1 MDFGGLTLAKFINI
15 SSFLMIK
22 WGGDDLICLIRK
34 KSNMMKYQAFE
45 PPFNTGPSSC
55 DSLMMKE
62 GGLYILGSAFLS
74 IYNGH

>member
-1 MDFGGLTLAKFINI
+1 
-15 SSFLMIK
+15 MIK

-62 GGLYILGSAFLS
+62 GDYIYSGQLSCLSTTVTEHNFIFLDF
-74 IYNGH
+74 Y